1 MPSIIPAT
9 EYTNV
14 SQFSNNGYVWLTPK
28 HTGNMLHV
36 RQPRDGSLG
45 REELARIREMS
56 DAHLSRNR
64 LPDQD
69 NFKDK
74 ERQLGKAMHSSE
86 FVQKVLKL
94 NPNILCEDSVNCRGH
109 AAFYYVE
116 RGEKKYTNASFTK
129 GILPEFSI
137 IETDAADLPVRVK
150 YGWRE
155 VLLRLVKARQL
166 SFRQVVRMFGDA
178 ETVQSS
184 HWRRNIRNFRR

>member
-1 MPSIIPAT
+1 MPDIIPAT

-14 SQFSNNGYVWLTPK
+14 SCYGWQVQPTPQPK
-28 HTGNMLHV
+28 AVPRRQLH
-36 RQPRDGSLG
+36 DSDKD
-45 REELARIREMS
+45 ELQRIREMS
-56 DAHLSRNR
+56 DSYLGANR

-94 NPNILCEDSVNCRGH
+94 NPGILCEDSLNCRGH
-109 AAFYYVE
+109 AGFYYVE
-116 RGEKKYTNASFTK
+116 AGEKKYTNASFQK

-137 IETDAADLPVRVK
+137 IATDAADLPVRVQ

-178 ETVQSS
+178 GTVQAKA
-184 HWRRNIRNFRR
+184 WRRNIRNFRR